1 MEENESIRIEDSILN
16 SVKQQL
22 GLSPEQKEF
31 DPNILMNINAAI
43 QTLMQMGVG
52 SQDNMFFVNDETQ
65 TYDDYLGSGS
75 KEMPMIKLYLFYK
88 TKMGFDPPM
97 SSIVAEAIKTQMAEI
112 EWRLCAQVDP
122 MDTFRQGGEIS

>member
-1 MEENESIRIEDSILN
+1 MDENESVRVEDSILN

-22 GLSPEQKEF
+22 GISPEQKEF
-31 DPNILMNINAAI
+31 DPNITMNINAAI
-43 QTLMQMGVG
+43 QTLMQLGVG
-52 SQDNMFFVNDETQ
+52 SQDDMFVVTDETQ
-65 TYDDYLGSGS
+65 TYNDYLGQGF
-75 KEMPMIKLYLFYK
+75 KEMAMVRMYLFYK

-97 SSIVAEAIKTQMAEI
+97 SSIVAEAIKSQISEI